1 MAEDKNIQFTNS
13 KEKDLSKYKENVEL
27 SDVTGRYRVID
38 RVKKISVKVGFH
50 TEREALEFAFEFFEK
65 KKKG

>member
-1 MAEDKNIQFTNS
+1 MAEDKNIQSTNS

-38 RVKKISVKVGFH
+38 RVKKISVKVGFP